1 MKIQRS
7 LTDDAVLEEIGKRL
21 ARQRISLGL
30 TQSEAAIETGLSERT
45 IARIENGAGTQ
56 LSSLIRFLRTLD
68 LLDALDALV
77 PEERASPIELLRLKG
92 KQRKRASSPRS
103 KARKASDWTWGDDS

>member
-21 ARQRISLGL
+21 ARHRISLGL
-30 TQSEAAIETGLSERT
+30 TQSEAAVEAGLSMQT
-45 IARIENGAGTQ
+45 ISRIENGAGAQ

-92 KQRKRASSPRS
+92 KQRKRASSPGS
-103 KARKASDWTWGDDS
+103 EVRKESDWTWGNDS

>member
-1 MKIQRS
+1 MKIQKS
-7 LTDDAVLEEIGKRL
+7 LTDDAVLQEIGKRL

-30 TQSEAAIETGLSERT
+30 TQSEVAIEAGLSMQT
-45 IARIENGAGTQ
+45 ISRIENGAGAQ

-68 LLDALDALV
+68 LLDALNALV
-77 PEERASPIELLRLKG
+77 PEERPSPIELLRLKG

-103 KARKASDWTWGDDS
+103 KARREWTWGDDS

>member
-30 TQSEAAIETGLSERT
+30 TQSQAAIEAGLSMQT
-45 IARIENGAGTQ
+45 LSRIENGAGAQ
-56 LSSLIRFLRTLD
+56 LTSLIRFMRTLD
-68 LLDALDALV
+68 LLDGLDALV

-103 KARKASDWTWGDDS
+103 EVREKSDWTWGEDS